1 MIVADWNGFVHKVIV
16 DRLFARWEA
25 WSNSVIA
32 PAVHNPSRFTFHV
45 SRARF
50 TSLLIATVLLLG
62 LYPSAVGA
70 PLRQAGAQMTARAGY
85 GDNGSYLIGDW
96 LPVYVTLSNPVGG
109 ASLRV
114 RVEVASSGQDP
125 SGKAGSYAREVELPS
140 PSRKEVTLYAYSAQ
154 FANTLDISLL
164 QGDTTIGSTSVK
176 VQGFEQPFN
185 TLVGVISSD
194 SALLNVMQGETIGH
208 SFTPLQSPGYGGM
221 YPPTPT
227 PAVPPGGSSAGG
239 FAQTTVVHMGIGDIP
254 ALSAALDDLGAL
266 VIDDAD
272 TGALQ
277 PDQKQALAGWVARG
291 GSLVVVA
298 RPGGADALAG
308 LAGLAPVTV
317 KGTRSLPTLQAL
329 SDLVQTPLTPT
340 GSTLVSDA
348 TLLNADVHLIASQD
362 GVPLVA
368 ARDLGKG
375 QVIYMALSPGLAPL
389 KGWDGTVPLLK
400 RLLAERPIAL
410 SYGASIR
417 TGNYYNSYSGGG
429 AVFTSQGGTI
439 FDLPGLDLPAPMLV
453 GLFLLLYIVVIGP
466 ANFIILRRMRKAEL
480 AWITIPALI
489 AIFAV
494 GAYAIAYG
502 SKGGDL
508 VAIQANVVRTEP
520 GLQQADTT
528 QLLGLF
534 SPLRRTYSLQAASDS
549 VATEISPYGYSA
561 NLSSS
566 AQVTGGNPTVIN
578 NVIVDT
584 WSLKAFIAEGSVPA
598 QSPLEATLRLGDNVI
613 EGTLHNRGSEGL
625 QDVALIRGGAVQR
638 IGYMMPGAST
648 PVKLE
653 VSPRPFD
660 NNSPAALLPPPA
672 GVVAQSPGQALPYS
686 GSGISPEQRDYNRKV
701 ELLNAGLQPLVSAD
715 NPTSMDVLAV
725 AWGPQ
730 APSSL
735 TVAGQSPRY
744 EKTNLWTSR
753 FSVAAATGSGSKP
766 RLRAGSVPY
775 TVYSPGNE
783 SGWNSSVPTVLNLSP
798 YSDIVIDLPA
808 GTVPD
813 SLILSYVVSGPAQ
826 SDIDWLAYNAR
837 LGKWDR
843 LAGVNSSGSSQSDSL
858 ELPAPADYTDQA
870 GDITIRLLAKSGTPT
885 ISFSTFDLALNDAP

>member
-1 MIVADWNGFVHKVIV
+1 MADWNGFMHKVIV
-16 DRLFARWEA
+16 DRLFARWRR
-25 WSNSVIA
+25 WSNSA
-32 PAVHNPSRFTFHV
+32 FAFAFRNPSRHTPHA
-45 SRARF
+45 SRF
-50 TSLLIATVLLLG
+50 TRPLLALIMLPGFYA
-62 LYPSAVGA
+62 SAGGA
-70 PLRQAGAQMTARAGY
+70 PLQQSGVQITARAGY

-96 LPVYVTLSNPVGG
+96 FPLYVTLSNPAGG

-114 RVEVASSGQDP
+114 RVEVASSGPDP
-125 SGKAGSYAREVELPS
+125 SGKAGSYAREVDLPS

-154 FANTLDISLL
+154 FANTLDISLS
-164 QGDTTIGSTSVK
+164 QGGTTIGTASVK
-176 VQGFEQPFN
+176 VQGFEQPRN

-194 SALLNVMQGETIGH
+194 SALLNVLQGETIGH
-208 SFTPLQSPGYGGM
+208 SFAPLQSPGYGGI

-227 PAVPPGGSSAGG
+227 PAASPGGSSAGG
-239 FAQTTVVHMGIGDIP
+239 FAQSTVVHMSTGDIP

-291 GSLVVVA
+291 GALILVA

-308 LAGLAPVTV
+308 LADLAPVTV
-317 KGTRSLPTLQAL
+317 KGTRSLSTLQAL
-329 SDLVQTPLTPT
+329 SDLVQTPITPT

-348 TLLNADVHLIASQD
+348 TLLNADVHLIASQG

-368 ARDLGKG
+368 VRNLGKG
-375 QVIYMALSPGLAPL
+375 QVVYMALSPGLAPL

-400 RLLAERPIAL
+400 RLLAGRPVAS

-417 TGNYYNSYSGGG
+417 AGNYYNNYSGGG
-429 AVFTSQGGTI
+429 VVFASQGGTL
-439 FDLPGLDLPAPMLV
+439 FDLPGLDLPAPALV
-453 GLFLLLYIVVIGP
+453 GLFLLVYIVVIGP
-466 ANFIILRRMRKAEL
+466 ANFIILRRMRRAEL

-489 AIFAV
+489 ALFAV

-508 VAIQANVVRTEP
+508 VAIQANVVHTEP
-520 GLQQADTT
+520 GLQQADAT
-528 QLLGLF
+528 QFLGLF

-549 VATEISPYGYSA
+549 VVTEISPYGYTA
-561 NLSSS
+561 GVRSS
-566 AQVTGGNPTVIN
+566 AQVIGGNPTTIK

-598 QSPLEATLRLGDNVI
+598 QSPLDATLRLGDNVI
-613 EGTLHNRGSEGL
+613 EGTLHNGGSEGL

-638 IGYMMPGAST
+638 IGYMGPGADA

-653 VSPRPFD
+653 VSPLPFD
-660 NNSPAALLPPPA
+660 NNSPAALLPPPP
-672 GVVAQSPGQALPYS
+672 GVVAQSQGQAVPYA

-753 FSVAAATGSGSKP
+753 FTVSAANGSGSKP

-783 SGWNSSVPTVLNLSP
+783 NGWSSSVPAILNLSP
-798 YSDIVIDLPA
+798 YSDIVVNLPA

-813 SLILSYVVSGPAQ
+813 NFTLNYAVSGPAQ

-837 LGKWDR
+837 LGKWYR
-843 LAGVNSSGSSQSDSL
+843 LAGINSSGSSQSDSL